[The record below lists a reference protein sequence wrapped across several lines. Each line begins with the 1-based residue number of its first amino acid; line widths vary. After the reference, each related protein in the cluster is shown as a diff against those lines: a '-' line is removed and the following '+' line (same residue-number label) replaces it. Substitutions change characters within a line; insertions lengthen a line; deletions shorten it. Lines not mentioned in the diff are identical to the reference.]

1 MKKII
6 SIVLAA
12 AMMFCLLTACGDSTS
27 TGAVATGASS
37 GAAASAA
44 SGNASKIK
52 IGVILVGDETEGYT
66 KAHMDGI
73 DAARQSLGLS
83 EDQVIYMKS
92 IPESSECYD
101 TAIKLIKED
110 GCSAIFSNSYG
121 HQNYMVQAA
130 QENPDVTFVSMT
142 GDFAAISGCKN
153 MKNAFTDVYQS
164 RYVSGVV
171 AGMKIKELA
180 DAGKLTDANKDEN
193 GNVKVGYVGAF
204 NYAEV
209 VSGYTAFYLGIKS
222 VYPQVTMY
230 VDYTQSWFD
239 VDKEAAMAE
248 KFIGDGC
255 VIIGQHAD
263 STGAP
268 SACEAAFKAGT
279 TVYSVGYNVDMLDV
293 APDVALTSA
302 SNNWSV
308 YYTYAFKC
316 LIDGTDI
323 KTDWAEGY
331 DTDAVKITKLGTA
344 CAEGTQEKV
353 DETIKG
359 LKDGSIKVFDT
370 STFTVS
376 SDNIA
381 ATLKASGAKVTCDSG
396 NKVTSCQI
404 DLSYY
409 DFSTGTPTLVYQGQT
424 IEAIVDGAF
433 SESTFRSAPY
443 FSIRIDGINEAS

>member
-1 MKKII
+1 MRRRKMKKLI
-6 SIVLAA
+6 SIVLTA
-12 AMMFCLLTACGDSTS
+12 AMCFCLLAGCGKAAGKGD
-27 TGAVATGASS
+27 AS
-37 GAAASAA
+37 ASAA

-73 DAARQSLGLS
+73 DAARQSLGLA
-83 EDQVIYMKS
+83 ENQVIYMKS

-110 GCSAIFSNSYG
+110 GCSAIFANSYG
-121 HQNYMVQAA
+121 HQNYMAQAA
-130 QENPDVTFVSMT
+130 KENPDVTFVSMT
-142 GDFAAISGCKN
+142 GDFAAISGCSN

-171 AGMKIKELA
+171 AGMKIQELV
-180 DAGKLTDANKDEN
+180 DDGKLTDSNYDAD
-193 GNVKVGYVGAF
+193 GNVKVGYVGAY

-222 VYPQVTMY
+222 VYPKVTMS

-268 SACEAAFKAGT
+268 SACEAAFKKGT

-302 SNNWSV
+302 SNNWAV
-308 YYTYAFKC
+308 YYTYAFKS

-331 DTDAVKITKLGTA
+331 DTDAVKITALGTA
-344 CAEGTQEKV
+344 CAKGTQEKV
-353 DETIKG
+353 DSTIAG

-370 STFTVS
+370 SAFTVS
-376 SDNIA
+376 PDNIK
-381 ATLKASGAKVTCDSG
+381 ATLNASGAQVTCDAD
-396 NKVTSCQI
+396 NHVTSCKI

-409 DFSTGTPTLVYQGQT
+409 DFSTGTPQLVYQGQT
-424 IEAIVDGAF
+424 IEAIKDGAF